1 MELLTPLQ
9 RKLLH
14 EIGQSPLR
22 DAFVLTGGT
31 ALAAFYLHHRYSVDL
46 DLFTDSPVAVA
57 QVPPAMREIA
67 SQLGLKIA
75 FTRTLGTFLECF
87 LTSPDGERIELDF
100 AQDSPYRLELARF
113 DPDLGLY
120 IDNPTDIACNKLS
133 ALFDRAE
140 PKDFVDVYFVVKE
153 LMPFDRLL
161 ELARQKHVGL
171 DDYWLAVALA
181 QVEQVQVLPRMVKP
195 VSIAALKS
203 YFLVRAK
210 ELMDRASQPLE
221 E

>member
-1 MELLTPLQ
+1 MEMLTPLQ
-9 RKLLH
+9 RKLLS
-14 EIGQSPLR
+14 EIGQSHLR

-46 DLFTDSPVAVA
+46 GLFTDNPVAVA
-57 QVPPAMREIA
+57 QVPPTMQEIA
-67 SQLGLKIA
+67 GRLRLEIT

-87 LTSPDGERIELDF
+87 IRSPDGERVELDF
-100 AQDSPYRLELARF
+100 AQDSPFRLEPARF
-113 DPDLGLY
+113 DPDLGLL

-140 PKDFVDVYFVVKE
+140 PKDFVDVYLVVQE

-161 ELARQKHVGL
+161 DLARKKHVGL

-181 QVEQVQVLPRMVKP
+181 QVEQVHVLPRMVKS

-203 YFLVRAK
+203 YFLARAK
-210 ELMDRASQPLE
+210 ELMDRVSQTPAE
-221 E
+221 